1 MCLAIPAKIVS
12 FDESDAT
19 AMVSLEGIKK
29 KISTALI
36 DDVAVGDF
44 VLVHVGYA
52 LNKLSEDEAQRT
64 LDLMREGGLLAEEM
78 AEISEGSVGEDAI

>member
-12 FDESDAT
+12 VDESDAT
-19 AMVSLEGIKK
+19 AIVSLEGIKK

-36 DDVAVGDF
+36 EDAAIGDY

-64 LDLMREGGLLAEEM
+64 LDLMREGGLLGEEL
-78 AEISEGSVGEDAI
+78 AEITEGSQ

>member
-1 MCLAIPAKIVS
+1 MCLAIPARIVS
-12 FDESDAT
+12 VEESDAT
-19 AMVSLEGIKK
+19 AIVSLEGIKK

-36 DDVAVGDF
+36 EDPAVGDY

-64 LDLMREGGLLAEEM
+64 LDLMREGGLLGEEL
-78 AEISEGSVGEDAI
+78 AEITEGSQ

>member
-12 FDESDAT
+12 LDDDAT
-19 AMVSLEGIKK
+19 AIVSLEGIRK

-36 DDVAVGDF
+36 DDAAVGDY

-64 LDLMREGGLLAEEM
+64 LELMREGGLLAEEM
-78 AEISEGSVGEDAI
+78 AEISGGSA